1 MKAKIDRLLAL
12 QAKFPTN
19 PILERAWMGAE
30 SLHDAMVAYL
40 AIWVARGAEPSLSEP
55 LTGWRANAISAA
67 RVWVQTNQ
75 NEVSVKLGSFGI
87 SSGATGVY
95 RLDKR
100 DLPARKAAPDFEE
113 GAPSDAARRQ
123 AGEAYRAKSDGQY
136 KGPRTVWPQE
146 CCGSFDGRFPRH
158 W

>member
-1 MKAKIDRLLAL
+1 MKAKIERLLAL

-40 AIWVARGAEPSLSEP
+40 AIWVARGAEPAVTEV
-55 LTGWRANAISAA
+55 LTGWRANAVGAA
-67 RVWVQTNQ
+67 RVWASERSE
-75 NEVSVKLGSFGI
+75 EVSLKLGTFGI
-87 SSGATGVY
+87 NSGGTGGLRVGN
-95 RLDKR
+95 DG
-100 DLPARKAAPDFEE
+100 PSRKASPDFEAN
-113 GAPSDAARRQ
+113 APSDAARRQ
-123 AGEAYRAKSDGQY
+123 AGQAYRDKSDGQY

-146 CCGSFDGRFPRH
+146 RCGSFDGRFPRH